1 MLAHIVFISLFLL
14 VSFGF
19 SFAPDVLRQRC
30 NDSNLW
36 FKSYEH
42 FDFLFSLGARCDV
55 PNHDFCPNHMNNYF
69 FLNAEMFWRRA
80 AILLIEPHYGL
91 ANSWIQIVDFLKSW
105 MHPRAPDATVF
116 LIGKRN
122 RAPDYAIMSLMLRLT
137 IDAKNDDGV
146 FCRKSII
153 QVR

>member
-1 MLAHIVFISLFLL
+1 MLAHIVLISLFLL

-42 FDFLFSLGARCDV
+42 FDFLFCMGARCDV
-55 PNHDFCPNHMNNYF
+55 PNHDSCPNHMNNYHF
-69 FLNAEMFWRRA
+69 YWMRFGKNVLTPCRNF
-80 AILLIEPHYGL
+80 IKPHYGL

-122 RAPDYAIMSLMLRLT
+122 RALDYVWGLT
-137 IDAKNDDGV
+137 DYCYNVADAQIDDWCQQCNV
-146 FCRKSII
+146 
-153 QVR
+153 